1 MSAIFEEFCFFQRF
15 VLHVALKKRRFFG
28 PRHTPSPDSFLHRF
42 FMIFET
48 ILAPK
53 SLQNGFREGLRKE
66 YNFWYLILTIFD
78 DFGLPRGPPNEAKSV
93 KKTRRVGP
101 RSAPFPD
108 CCCECRRKAFWGPK
122 CTPNHSKC
130 ILNHSTSTQ
139 NASEIIQNLS
149 KFDRKLINITQ
160 HLCLEASNL
169 PWLPRLG

>member
-78 DFGLPRGPPNEAKSV
+78 DFGPPRGPPKEAQNSIFK
-93 KKTRRVGP
+93 RAVGP
-101 RSAPFPD
+101 WSAIFSSFFEIVASSAAGRPS
-108 CCCECRRKAFWGPK
+108 GP
-122 CTPNHSKC
+122 PNAPQ
-130 ILNHSTSTQ
+130 ITQ
-139 NASEIIQNLS
+139 NAPKITQNLPTMHPKS
-149 KFDRKLINITQ
+149 FKISQSSIAN
-160 HLCLEASNL
+160 
-169 PWLPRLG
+169 